1 VVDTGGGGRVGVET
15 GTGGG
20 GGGGRGGGGAD
31 PNSGYGTRPFYLD
44 ASING
49 RVKRLLLP
57 AQKPLQLEKF

>member
-31 PNSGYGTRPFYLD
+31 PNSGGTERGLFVWMPP
-44 ASING
+44 STEGSNG
-49 RVKRLLLP
+49 CFFLHKNH
-57 AQKPLQLEKF
+57 FN